1 MPITMKLN
9 ELTIDVLKVLALPNS
24 EKINYFGKWE
34 EGRVYVF
41 PDTGIADGFSQPA
54 ECFALLA
61 RRVFHEYRQEFYE
74 EPGSESI
81 RNVFCAVEMAIT
93 CGYTVGYF
101 WNIGPEKNITGPLD
115 DIWQVLTALST
126 VALAQRSIP
135 VETPK
140 TTFAEML
147 AYWHVKQVQVQL
159 VGF

>member
-1 MPITMKLN
+1 MKLN
-9 ELTIDVLKVLALPNS
+9 ELIIDVLMVLALPNS

-34 EGRVYVF
+34 EGRVFVF
-41 PDTGIADGFSQPA
+41 PDAGIADGFSQPA

-61 RRVFHEYRQEFYE
+61 CRVFHEYKWEFYD
-74 EPGSESI
+74 EPGWESI
-81 RNVFCAVEMAIT
+81 RNVWCAVDMAIT
-93 CGYTVGYF
+93 CGDTADYF
-101 WNIGPEKNITGPLD
+101 WRIGPEKDITGPLD
-115 DIWQVLTALST
+115 DVWQVLATLSNI
-126 VALAQRSIP
+126 ALAQRSIP